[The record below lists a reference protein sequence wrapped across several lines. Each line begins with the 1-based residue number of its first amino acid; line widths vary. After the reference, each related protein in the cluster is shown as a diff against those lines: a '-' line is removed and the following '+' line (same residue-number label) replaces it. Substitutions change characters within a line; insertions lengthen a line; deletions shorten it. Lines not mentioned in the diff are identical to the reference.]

1 MNATETGFVEIG
13 GQQIFYSIKGDGPP
27 MVFVHGWTL
36 NHTYWDAQVAHFSTQ
51 YRTYCYDW
59 RGMGQS
65 SGATPAFSMA
75 QLGEELGGLI
85 SAFRIENPI
94 ICGHSEGGA
103 IAAQYA
109 ATNPAAV
116 RALVL
121 ADTDLNDAAEAI
133 LGTLG
138 LALTE
143 FFAYLELKSGHNPLV
158 GMMPNLQRQ
167 LYSKN
172 FIATHP
178 EFIAAWQQQ
187 FLSNSLAGV
196 INGLRAWDWRQD
208 LATALKNFHAP
219 TLLLWGLE
227 DVMIRFGQMQR
238 VQASLGG
245 VSQLTTLA
253 RSGHMSPVEVPEQFN
268 RVIQSFLDL
277 NVTDAP
283 PARQLPPPAVA
294 TAAVAAGVS

>member
-1 MNATETGFVEIG
+1 MSTAETGFVEIG
-13 GQQIFYSIKGDGPP
+13 GQQIYYSVKGDGPP

-36 NHTYWDAQVAHFSTQ
+36 NLSYWDAQVAYFSQ
-51 YRTYCYDW
+51 RYRTYCYDW
-59 RGMGQS
+59 RGMGKS

-75 QLGEELGGLI
+75 QLGEELAGVI
-85 SAFRIENPI
+85 QAFGIQNPV

-109 ATNPAAV
+109 ATNPSAV

-133 LGTLG
+133 TGTLG

-143 FFAYLELKSGHNPLV
+143 FFAYLELKAGKNPLV
-158 GMMPNLQRQ
+158 GMMPNMEKQF
-167 LYSKN
+167 YSPN

-178 EFIAAWQQQ
+178 DYIAAWQKQ

-196 INGLRAWDWRQD
+196 INGLRAWDWRMD
-208 LATALKNFHAP
+208 LATQFKNFHAP

-227 DVMIRFGQMQR
+227 DAMIRFGQMQR
-238 VQASLGG
+238 VQANLGG

-253 RSGHMSPVEVPEQFN
+253 GSGHMTPVEVPEQFN
-268 RVIQSFLDL
+268 RVMQSFLD
-277 NVTDAP
+277 VTVPPLSATTTLPTANSAAP
-283 PARQLPPPAVA
+283 
-294 TAAVAAGVS
+294 VAAGAS

>member
-1 MNATETGFVEIG
+1 MNTAETGFVEID
-13 GQQIFYSIKGDGPP
+13 GQQIYYSIKGDGPP

-36 NHTYWDAQVAHFSTQ
+36 NLDYWDAQVAHFSQ
-51 YRTYCYDW
+51 RFRTYCYDW
-59 RGMGQS
+59 RGMGKS
-65 SGATPAFSMA
+65 SGATPAFTMA
-75 QLGEELGGLI
+75 QLGAELGGVI
-85 SAFRIENPI
+85 AAFGVENPV

-109 ATNPAAV
+109 ATNPGAV

-133 LGTLG
+133 TGTLG

-143 FFAYLELKSGHNPLV
+143 FFAYLEIKAGKNPLV
-158 GMMPNLQRQ
+158 AMMPNMEKQF
-167 LYSKN
+167 YSAN
-172 FIATHP
+172 FIASHP
-178 EFIAAWQQQ
+178 EYIAAWQKQ

-196 INGLRAWDWRQD
+196 INGLRAWDWRMD
-208 LATALKNFHAP
+208 LATQFKSFRAP

-227 DVMIRFGQMQR
+227 DAMIRFGQMQR

-253 RSGHMSPVEVPEQFN
+253 GSGHMTPVEVPEQFN
-268 RVIQSFLDL
+268 RAMESFLNL
-277 NVTDAP
+277 NAP
-283 PARQLPPPAVA
+283 SASASSG
-294 TAAVAAGVS
+294 AAAAGAAAPVAAGAS